1 MAILAMVKFTRVDRA
16 SVLRNMGW
24 KSFGKEETRIVT
36 EMLRRD
42 MQALFAE
49 SPS

>member
-1 MAILAMVKFTRVDRA
+1 MLKFTRVDRA

-24 KSFGKEETRIVT
+24 KSLGEQESRIVT

-42 MQALFAE
+42 MQLLFAHD
-49 SPS
+49 SQVRG